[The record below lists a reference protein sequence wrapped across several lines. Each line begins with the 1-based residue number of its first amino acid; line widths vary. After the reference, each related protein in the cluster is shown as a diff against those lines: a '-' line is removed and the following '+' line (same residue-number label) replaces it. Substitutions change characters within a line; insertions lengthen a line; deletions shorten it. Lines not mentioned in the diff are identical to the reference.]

1 MSDKVTVQFPS
12 LIHQCSQDNLR
23 WHSEFEVFF
32 FTVAYWSETLILYLS
47 SLCPD
52 YSFPEAKS
60 FTHTH
65 GFTSRS
71 MIHTPSRVMAVS
83 TTCQYPMIHARSHF
97 KELSVRDLKNA
108 LALGH
113 VWCSLGERK
122 VEACTF
128 KVSCRFSSLISLQE
142 EVVCFGILYC
152 GNRAW
157 QCDCVRI
164 YCSLPARKL

>member
-32 FTVAYWSETLILYLS
+32 FTVAYWWETLILNLS

-60 FTHTH
+60 FTH

-83 TTCQYPMIHARSHF
+83 TTCQYTMINARTVCYRSQKCF
-97 KELSVRDLKNA
+97 SF
-108 LALGH
+108 GT
-113 VWCSLGERK
+113 CLGERK

-152 GNRAW
+152 GNWAW

-164 YCSLPARKL
+164 HCSFPARKL